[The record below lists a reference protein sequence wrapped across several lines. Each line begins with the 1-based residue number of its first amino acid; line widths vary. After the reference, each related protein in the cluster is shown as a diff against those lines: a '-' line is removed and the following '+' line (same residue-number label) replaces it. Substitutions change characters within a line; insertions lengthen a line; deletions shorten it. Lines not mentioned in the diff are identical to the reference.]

1 MTAQELLRWRR
12 LATASYLA
20 LFSWMGLWLC
30 RDGLPDWLGLAIGW
44 LPLWLPL
51 WGILRGRIYTFA
63 WSNFIVIPYLGH
75 AVVLAWINPEMRIAG
90 FIEGLLALTTLLL
103 TSYYTRFASRYRRHH
118 GSAANAL
125 LGLDDDEPAP
135 RP

>member
-1 MTAQELLRWRR
+1 M
-12 LATASYLA
+12 
-20 LFSWMGLWLC
+20 
-30 RDGLPDWLGLAIGW
+30 
-44 LPLWLPL
+44 
-51 WGILRGRIYTFA
+51 
-63 WSNFIVIPYLGH
+63 
-75 AVVLAWINPEMRIAG
+75 AG
-90 FIEGLLALTTLLL
+90 FVEGLLALTTLLL